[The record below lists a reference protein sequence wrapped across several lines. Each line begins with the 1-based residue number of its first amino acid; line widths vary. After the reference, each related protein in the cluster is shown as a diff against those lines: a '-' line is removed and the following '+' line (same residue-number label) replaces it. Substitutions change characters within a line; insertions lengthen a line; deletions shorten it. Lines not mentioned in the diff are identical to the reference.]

1 MLGMS
6 LTIEGR
12 RGRVVLLGPLL
23 LLTETPGWFFVGV
36 WFVLQLV
43 GLSESQ
49 SWLPTENNIAWLAH
63 LGGFAAGVVCGLAVL
78 GSRRVWQR
86 SRGMNNRAILETPRN
101 AGGVARL
108 TSVTAS
114 EGTDPE

>member
-1 MLGMS
+1 MLGMY

-12 RGRVVLLGPLL
+12 RGRVVSLGPLL

-49 SWLPTENNIAWLAH
+49 SWLPTENNIAWFAH
-63 LGGFAAGVVCGLAVL
+63 LGGFAAGVVCGLAAL

-86 SRGMNNRAILETPRN
+86 SRGLDNQAILETPRN
-101 AGGVARL
+101 VGVPVRL
-108 TSVTAS
+108 NSVTAS
-114 EGTDPE
+114 QATDHE